1 MKRIMILLLTIITL
15 SLQAQVVTWE
25 PVYFTEDDAVTIYFN
40 AELGSGGLKDYT
52 GDVYAHTGLIT
63 SLSNT
68 PSDWKYVI
76 AAWNVNKPKAKLTRI
91 SANLYSLEISPS
103 IMNYY
108 LTSEGKSLQS
118 GEVVEKLAFV
128 FRASDGSREGKTAA
142 GGDIFIDLRT
152 GVSIFEPASRPY
164 NAQADEVFTVKA
176 AGSSVTDTL
185 KLFVE
190 DNLIYTTLEDTLV
203 YDITAN
209 KLKQWIKVVGS
220 NTEGIVVADSF
231 YYYVNPP
238 IISEEIPGGIL
249 DGINYID
256 DNTVTLALHATNRDF
271 VYAIGDFNNWEIDP
285 NYFMKRTT
293 DESKYWITISNL
305 EPGEKYG
312 FQYLVD
318 GTLRIADPYTEKV
331 LDRWNDSFI
340 SDDVYPDLK
349 SYPLNKTEGLV
360 SVLQTAKQ
368 PYSWEVENF
377 DKPAK
382 EKLVIYELLVRDF
395 VSTHSYQTLIDTLSY
410 LKRLGINAIELMPVS
425 EFEGNS
431 SWGYNPSFYFAPD
444 KYYGRDIDLKAFID
458 ACHKEGIAVILD
470 IVLNHAFGQN
480 SLVQLYLDRYAT
492 DEIITVA
499 GNPYFNVRSPN
510 RSFYWGADFN
520 HESPHTKEFVKRVLE
535 HWMTE
540 YKFDG
545 FRFDF
550 TKGFTNKGGDG
561 WAYDAS
567 RISILKDYADHMWS
581 IDPGSYVILEHL
593 ADNSEEKVLADY
605 GMMLWGNLNHS
616 YNEATMGY
624 HDNNKSDFSWISYKQ
639 RGWNDPHLIG
649 YMESHD
655 EERLMYKNL
664 QYGNSSG
671 DYDITKLNIALQ
683 RIKLAAAFFFTI
695 PGPKMIWQFG
705 ELGYDYSIDYNG
717 RVGEKPI
724 KWDYLNNVN
733 RVKLYKTFAA
743 LIYLREHYEAFH
755 TDNFL
760 LGVSTAV
767 KRIRLSH
774 ESMNVNILGNFDVV
788 ERTTSAVFQNTG
800 WWYDYFSGDSI
811 NVSDVNMNI
820 ALEPG
825 EFYIFTTE
833 KLPTPEGDI
842 LSNVIENNEEI
853 PNQFYLSQNYPNP
866 FNPSTTINFAVP
878 VRSDVKITI
887 FNILGEVVEILHNSN
902 IDAGTYSLSFNA
914 AKKLSSGIYF
924 YQIIANGIDGKNFNQ
939 TKKMMLIK

>member
-15 SLQAQVVTWE
+15 SIQAQLVTWE

-63 SLSNT
+63 SLSST

-103 IMNYY
+103 IINYY

-118 GEVVEKLAFV
+118 GEVIEKLALV

-164 NAQADEVFTVKA
+164 NAQSDEVFTVKA
-176 AGSSVTDTL
+176 AGSSITDTL

-190 DNLIYTTLEDTLV
+190 DNLIYTTLEDTLS
-203 YDITAN
+203 YDITASE
-209 KLKQWIKVVGS
+209 LKQWIKIVGS

-231 YYYVNPP
+231 YYYVNPS
-238 IISEEIPGGIL
+238 IISEDIPDGIL

-271 VYAIGDFNNWEIDP
+271 VYVIGDFNNWEIDP
-285 NYFMKRTT
+285 NYFMKRTI
-293 DESKYWITISNL
+293 DESKYWITISDL
-305 EPGEKYG
+305 ELGEEYG

-340 SDDVYPDLK
+340 SEEVYPNLK

-360 SVLQTAKQ
+360 SVLQTSKQ
-368 PYSWEVENF
+368 PFNWEIEHF
-377 DKPAK
+377 EKPAK

-444 KYYGRDIDLKAFID
+444 KYYGRDVDLKSFID

-520 HESPHTKEFVKRVLE
+520 HGSPHTKEFVKRVLE

-550 TKGFTNKGGDG
+550 TKGFTNESGDG

-567 RISILKDYADHMWS
+567 RITILKDYADHMWS

-605 GMMLWGNLNHS
+605 GMLLWGNLNHS

-671 DYDITKLNIALQ
+671 DYDITKLNVALQ

-724 KWDYLNNVN
+724 KWDYLDNVN

-743 LIYLREHYEAFH
+743 LIYLRDNYEAFH
-755 TDNFL
+755 TNNFL

-767 KRIRLSH
+767 KRIRLTH

-788 ERTTSAVFQNTG
+788 ERITSAVFQNTG
-800 WWYDYFSGDSI
+800 RWYNYFSGDSI

-820 ALEPG
+820 TLAPG

-842 LSNVIENNEEI
+842 LSNVIENSEDI
-853 PNQFYLSQNYPNP
+853 PDQFYLSQNYPNP
-866 FNPSTTINFAVP
+866 FNPTTTINFTIGV
-878 VRSDVKITI
+878 VDENFRSLQTQLIVYD
-887 FNILGEVVEILHNSN
+887 ILGREVTTLVNQKLQPGNYEVSF
-902 IDAGTYSLSFNA
+902 DANN
-914 AKKLSSGIYF
+914 LSSGIYLYKF
-924 YQIIANGIDGKNFNQ
+924 KAGNFLQ
-939 TKKMMLIK
+939 TRKMILLK